1 MDYEEVMTTLQSMKS
16 RFNDG
21 FSTLDRSY
29 LDRLHYDIFGKDIT
43 NRGCS
48 DCYRDAFILI
58 INYLKKNKAMPQKCN
73 YRLKPGAVIQFFGK
87 SAIYSNPN
95 LTDEIA
101 EKFLGMNS
109 DNKRMFSDLPSDW
122 EARVASRKAGIA
134 EQESVPSNEVLSSLT
149 DKLTTTESQLAEA
162 TAKNDSLIKI
172 NKDLSE
178 KNVALTKENEVI
190 TAKNDELTSEI
201 ERMKSE
207 TPAPSADSA
216 ESGEDSQEI
225 ANLNLELENLRV
237 ESETLAGENES
248 LKAEITKLK
257 NENRALKSANTRLKN
272 GEAVAE

>member
-101 EKFLGMNS
+101 EKYLSLNS

-122 EARVASRKAGIA
+122 EARVASRKAGISD
-134 EQESVPSNEVLSSLT
+134 QESAPSNEILSSLT
-149 DKLTTTESQLAEA
+149 LKLTTAESQLAEA
-162 TAKNDSLIKI
+162 TAKNEALITT

-178 KNVALTKENEVI
+178 KNVALTQENEVLV
-190 TAKNDELTSEI
+190 AKNGELTSEI

-207 TPAPSADSA
+207 TPAPSADLS

-272 GEAVAE
+272 GESAAE

>member
-1 MDYEEVMTTLQSMKS
+1 MDYKEVMTTLQSMKS
-16 RFNDG
+16 HFNDG

-29 LDRLHYDIFGKDIT
+29 LDRLHYNIFGRDIT

-58 INYLKKNKAMPQKCN
+58 NNYLKKNKTMPQKCN

-101 EKFLGMNS
+101 EKYLGLNS
-109 DNKRMFSDLPSDW
+109 DNKCMFSDLPSDW
-122 EARVASRKAGIA
+122 EARVASRKAGIS
-134 EQESVPSNEVLSSLT
+134 EQESAPSNEILSSLT
-149 DKLTTTESQLAEA
+149 DKLTKAESQLAEVS
-162 TAKNDSLIKI
+162 AKNDSLIKT
-172 NKDLSE
+172 NNDLCE
-178 KNVALTKENEVI
+178 KNVKLTKENENL
-190 TAKNDELTSEI
+190 TAKNSELASEI

-207 TPAPSADSA
+207 TPAPSADMV
-216 ESGEDSQEI
+216 ENGENSQDI

-248 LKAEITKLK
+248 LKAEITNLK

-272 GEAVAE
+272 GEAAAE